1 MRPEQLN
8 KDNHSKKNIQSPDQ
22 HQQDPCRG
30 TGGTG
35 TIMEVD
41 QHAMVIQRKDG
52 VEELI
57 HITEKTT
64 IKHSSGNATVKDLRV
79 GDQVTVVVGLIKED
93 AQAASLILICTN

>member
-1 MRPEQLN
+1 MRPEQL
-8 KDNHSKKNIQSPDQ
+8 KEDIHSKKNIQSSDQ

-35 TIMEVD
+35 TIMKVD

-64 IKHSSGNATVKDLRV
+64 IKQSSGNATVKDLRV
-79 GDQVTVVVGLIKED
+79 GDHVTVVVGLINED
-93 AQAASLILICTN
+93 AQAASLILICST